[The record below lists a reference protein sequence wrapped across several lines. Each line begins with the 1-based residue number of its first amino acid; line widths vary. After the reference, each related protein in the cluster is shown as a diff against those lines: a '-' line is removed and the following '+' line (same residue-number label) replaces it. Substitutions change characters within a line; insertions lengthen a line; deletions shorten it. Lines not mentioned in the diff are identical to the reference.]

1 MQKDYYE
8 SDNIHVMPDEYNE
21 SITPKEKVT
30 LKDQIEFLQQQTTLL
45 QQSMELEQE
54 LQVDNPIAYLNAIEN
69 NLESLKVTNLQQRIQ
84 CLAIL
89 GSGAEK
95 CVTLK
100 CVLPQSDNLKRF
112 QTLEKQVHL
121 LETIVGQKPYQYN
134 STIMQDLIDVQQI
147 INSIQGGEN
156 KDIKLGF
163 TQNLPQIDKINEIFR
178 QVQLLIGIADLLPNI
193 LKRLE
198 QLKNAHDQSIQ
209 YQNQLK
215 ELQIKHTKVLDLISS
230 NRARIKILCAK
241 LAQK

>member
-1 MQKDYYE
+1 MQSDYYE
-8 SDNIHVMPDEYNE
+8 SDNIEVIPEEHNE
-21 SITPKEKVT
+21 RMAPKEKVT
-30 LKDQIEFLQQQTTLL
+30 LKEQIEFLQQQTTLL
-45 QQSMELEQE
+45 KQSMELEQE

-100 CVLPQSDNLKRF
+100 CILPQSDNLKRF
-112 QTLEKQVHL
+112 QQLEKQVNL
-121 LETIVGQKPYQYN
+121 LETIVGQRIYPYN
-134 STIMQDLIDVQQI
+134 TTIMQDLNEVQQI
-147 INSIQGGEN
+147 INSIQGEN

-163 TQNLPQIDKINEIFR
+163 TQSLPQIDKINEIFR
-178 QVQLLIGIADLLPNI
+178 QVQLLVGIADLLPNI
-193 LKRLE
+193 ITRLE

-215 ELQIKHTKVLDLISS
+215 ELQIKHTKVLDMISN
-230 NRARIKILCAK
+230 NRSRIKVLCAK

>member
-1 MQKDYYE
+1 MQSDYYE
-8 SDNIHVMPDEYNE
+8 SDNIEVLPEEYNE
-21 SITPKEKVT
+21 KMTPKEKVT
-30 LKDQIEFLQQQTTLL
+30 LKEQIEFLQQQTALL
-45 QQSMELEQE
+45 KQSMELEQE

-112 QTLEKQVHL
+112 QMLEKQVHL
-121 LETIVGQKPYQYN
+121 LETIVGQKPYQNN
-134 STIMQDLIDVQQI
+134 STIMQDLNEVQSI
-147 INSIQGGEN
+147 LNSIQAEN

-163 TQNLPQIDKINEIFR
+163 TQTLPQIDKINEIFR
-178 QVQLLIGIADLLPNI
+178 LVQLLVGIADLLPNI
-193 LKRLE
+193 ITRLE

-215 ELQIKHTKVLDLISS
+215 ELQIKHTKVLDLITS
-230 NRARIKILCAK
+230 NRARIKALCTK

>member
-1 MQKDYYE
+1 MQSDYYE
-8 SDNIHVMPDEYNE
+8 SDNVEVLPEEYNE
-21 SITPKEKVT
+21 RMTPKEKVT
-30 LKDQIEFLQQQTTLL
+30 LKEQIEFLQQQTALL
-45 QQSMELEQE
+45 KQSMELEQE

-89 GSGAEK
+89 GSGAER

-121 LETIVGQKPYQYN
+121 LETIVGQKTYQYN
-134 STIMQDLIDVQQI
+134 STIMQDLNEVQSI
-147 INSIQGGEN
+147 INSIQGEN

-178 QVQLLIGIADLLPNI
+178 QVQLLVGIADLLPNI
-193 LKRLE
+193 ITRLE

-215 ELQIKHTKVLDLISS
+215 ELQIKHTKVLDLITS
-230 NRARIKILCAK
+230 NRARIKVLCTK

>member
-1 MQKDYYE
+1 MQSDYYE
-8 SDNIHVMPDEYNE
+8 SDNFEVVPEEYNE
-21 SITPKEKVT
+21 RMAPKEKVT
-30 LKDQIEFLQQQTTLL
+30 LKEQIEFLQQQTALL
-45 QQSMELEQE
+45 KQSMDLEQE
-54 LQVDNPIAYLNAIEN
+54 LQVDNPIAYLNVIEN

-112 QTLEKQVHL
+112 QQLEKQVHL
-121 LETIVGQKPYQYN
+121 LETIVGQKGYSYN
-134 STIMQDLIDVQQI
+134 STIMQDLNEVQQI
-147 INSIQGGEN
+147 INSIQGEN
-156 KDIKLGF
+156 KDIKLAF
-163 TQNLPQIDKINEIFR
+163 TQSLPQIDKINEIFR
-178 QVQLLIGIADLLPNI
+178 QVQLLVGIADLLPNI
-193 LKRLE
+193 ITKLE

-215 ELQIKHTKVLDLISS
+215 ELQVKHNRVLELIST
-230 NRARIKILCAK
+230 NRNRIKVLCAK

>member
-1 MQKDYYE
+1 MQSDYYE
-8 SDNIHVMPDEYNE
+8 SDNIEVIPEEHNE
-21 SITPKEKVT
+21 RMTPKERVT
-30 LKDQIEFLQQQTTLL
+30 LKEQIEFLQQQTAHL
-45 QQSMELEQE
+45 QQSMELEQV

-112 QTLEKQVHL
+112 QQLEKQVHL
-121 LETIVGQKPYQYN
+121 LETIVGQKSYSYN
-134 STIMQDLIDVQQI
+134 STIMQDLNEVQQI
-147 INSIQGGEN
+147 INSIQGEN
-156 KDIKLGF
+156 KDIKLAF
-163 TQNLPQIDKINEIFR
+163 TQSLPQIDKINEIFR
-178 QVQLLIGIADLLPNI
+178 QVQLLVGIADLLPNI
-193 LKRLE
+193 ITRLE

-215 ELQIKHTKVLDLISS
+215 ELQIKHNKVLDLISN
-230 NRARIKILCAK
+230 NRNRIKVLCAK